1 MILSSMS
8 LALIALAAGM
18 LLLAKA
24 FKDAL
29 NILYKITAYLII
41 VCSLAHLAA
50 GTALFAAHFACSL
63 STCHEM
69 ESHEKWR
76 QKEMH
81 FCSELHE
88 HSGMGHDGKNCSCCR
103 NTTTH
108 HFDCKSADH
117 KTYYKDSTNIKKKTE
132 KEMH

>member
-1 MILSSMS
+1 MILCSMNLS
-8 LALIALAAGM
+8 LIALAAGM

-50 GTALFAAHFACSL
+50 GSALFAAHFACSL
-63 STCHEM
+63 SKCHEM
-69 ESHEKWR
+69 ESHEKGR

-88 HSGMGHDGKNCSCCR
+88 RSGMGNDGKNCYCCR
-103 NTTTH
+103 NTTKH
-108 HFDCKSADH
+108 HFDCKSTDH
-117 KTYYKDSTNIKKKTE
+117 KTYYEDSTNIKKKTE